1 MFFYTVL
8 SRVIIDAM
16 VSRYCG
22 AREFST
28 ARFTT
33 SFSIILTK
41 LITNLSNFI
50 NKKIFDY
57 LIIFKL
63 YAYDEMK
70 IFIISQERLYHKSE
84 GFIILKIWFYSWNVL
99 ERLERLLFKF
109 LDFVDLIIYYILL
122 LRNRLVKILSLE

>member
-1 MFFYTVL
+1 M
-8 SRVIIDAM
+8 
-16 VSRYCG
+16 
-22 AREFST
+22 
-28 ARFTT
+28 
-33 SFSIILTK
+33 
-41 LITNLSNFI
+41 
-50 NKKIFDY
+50 
-57 LIIFKL
+57 IIFKL

>member
-41 LITNLSNFI
+41 LTNLRISSFENSNFI

-84 GFIILKIWFYSWNVL
+84 GFIILKI
-99 ERLERLLFKF
+99 
-109 LDFVDLIIYYILL
+109 
-122 LRNRLVKILSLE
+122 